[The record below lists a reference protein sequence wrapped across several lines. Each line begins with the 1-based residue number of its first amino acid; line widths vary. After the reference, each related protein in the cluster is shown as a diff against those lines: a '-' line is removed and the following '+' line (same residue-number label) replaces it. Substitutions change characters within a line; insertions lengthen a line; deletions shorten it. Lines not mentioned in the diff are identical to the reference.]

1 MTKSLDEEGNEINV
15 TVFTSV
21 AISVPYDGGN
31 IFVVQV
37 DLDNSP
43 TNDIRNMSVSF
54 DGARITKG
62 DVENLNG
69 GSKLYC

>member
-1 MTKSLDEEGNEINV
+1 MTKNLDSDGNEINA

-21 AISVPYDGGN
+21 AFSVPYDGGN
-31 IFVVQV
+31 FVVQV

-54 DGARITKG
+54 DGARITEG
-62 DVENLNG
+62 DVANLNG
-69 GSKLYC
+69 GGKL